1 MTTTLID
8 RTKLDAVGRRLK
20 NQIIVIAVV
29 AVVIVAICI
38 CLCLTAT
45 PQNYVWIIAVNS
57 VLSVGGGWFVIY
69 KLLADVLVLNAH
81 VKLFSRLLAKPTT
94 VVDGMVKSVQKNVT
108 VRKNIVADVLTLVG
122 DSSKY
127 YFVGGY
133 CLSEGASVVLYVVDG
148 FVCKVE
154 VQNEQ

>member
-20 NQIIVIAVV
+20 NQIIVITVV

-81 VKLFSRLLAKPTT
+81 VNLFSRLLAKPST

-122 DSSKY
+122 DSRKY
-127 YFVGGY
+127 YFVSGY
-133 CLSEGASVVLYVVDG
+133 CLSEGTSVVLYVVDG

>member
-8 RTKLDAVGRRLK
+8 RAKLDVVGRRLK

-38 CLCLTAT
+38 CLCLAAT

-81 VKLFSRLLAKPTT
+81 VNLFSRLLAKPST
-94 VVDGMVKSVQKNVT
+94 VVDGMVESAQKNVT

-122 DSSKY
+122 DSRKY
-127 YFVGGY
+127 YFVDDY
-133 CLSEGASVVLYVVDG
+133 CLSEGTSVVLYVVDG

>member
-38 CLCLTAT
+38 CLCLAAT
-45 PQNYVWIIAVNS
+45 PKNYVWIIAVNS

-81 VKLFSRLLAKPTT
+81 VNLFSRLLAKPST
-94 VVDGMVKSVQKNVT
+94 VVDGMVKSVQKKRYRT
-108 VRKNIVADVLTLVG
+108 QKYCCRCAYACWRLAPILFCRRLLFVRRCIGSIVR
-122 DSSKY
+122 
-127 YFVGGY
+127 
-133 CLSEGASVVLYVVDG
+133 C
-148 FVCKVE
+148 
-154 VQNEQ
+154 

>member
-45 PQNYVWIIAVNS
+45 PKNYVWIIAVNS

-81 VKLFSRLLAKPTT
+81 VNLFSRLLAKPST
-94 VVDGMVKSVQKNVT
+94 VVDGMVESVQKNVT

-122 DSSKY
+122 DSRKY
-127 YFVGGY
+127 YFVDDY
-133 CLSEGASVVLYVVDG
+133 CLSEGTSVVLYVVDG

>member
-38 CLCLTAT
+38 CLCLAAT

-81 VKLFSRLLAKPTT
+81 VKLFSRLLAKPSTL
-94 VVDGMVKSVQKNVT
+94 VDGMVKSVQKNVT

-122 DSSKY
+122 DSRKY
-127 YFVGGY
+127 YFVDDY
-133 CLSEGASVVLYVVDG
+133 CLSEGTSVVLYVVDG

>member
-20 NQIIVIAVV
+20 NQIIVMAVV

-81 VKLFSRLLAKPTT
+81 VNLFSRLLAKPSTL
-94 VVDGMVKSVQKNVT
+94 VDGMVKSVQKNVT

-122 DSSKY
+122 DPCKY
-127 YFVGGY
+127 YFVGDY
-133 CLSEGASVVLYVVDG
+133 CLSEGTSVVLSVVDG

>member
-1 MTTTLID
+1 MNTTLID
-8 RTKLDAVGRRLK
+8 CTKLDNVKRKLK
-20 NQIIVIAVV
+20 NQIIVITVV
-29 AVVIVAICI
+29 AVVVVAICI

-45 PQNYVWIIAVNS
+45 PQNYVWIVTVNS

-81 VKLFSRLLAKPTT
+81 VNLFSRLLAKPSTMVSG
-94 VVDGMVKSVQKNVT
+94 VVEKVQQDVT
-108 VRKNIVADVLTLVG
+108 VRKNIVVDVLTLVG
-122 DSSKY
+122 DSRKY
-127 YFVGGY
+127 FFVGDH
-133 CLSEGASVVLYVVDG
+133 CLPEGTSVVLSVVDG

>member
-1 MTTTLID
+1 MNTTLID
-8 RTKLDAVGRRLK
+8 CTKLDNVKRKLK
-20 NQIIVIAVV
+20 NQIIVITVV

-45 PQNYVWIIAVNS
+45 PQNYAWIVTVNS

-81 VKLFSRLLAKPTT
+81 VNLFSRLLAKPSTMVSG
-94 VVDGMVKSVQKNVT
+94 VVEKVQQDVT
-108 VRKNIVADVLTLVG
+108 VRKNIVVDVLTLVG
-122 DSSKY
+122 DSRKY
-127 YFVGGY
+127 FFVGDH
-133 CLSEGASVVLYVVDG
+133 CLSEGTSVVLYVVDG

>member
-38 CLCLTAT
+38 CLCLAAT
-45 PQNYVWIIAVNS
+45 PQNYVWIIVANSAVS
-57 VLSVGGGWFVIY
+57 ICGGWFVIY
-69 KLLADVLVLNAH
+69 KLFADMFVLTEYK
-81 VKLFSRLLAKPTT
+81 KLFARLLTMSQTK
-94 VVDGMVKSVQKNVT
+94 VVGVVESAQKNVT

-122 DSSKY
+122 DLRKY
-127 YFVGGY
+127 YFVGDY
-133 CLSEGASVVLYVVDG
+133 CLSEGTSVVLYVVDG

>member
-1 MTTTLID
+1 MNTTLID
-8 RTKLDAVGRRLK
+8 CTKLDNVKHKLK
-20 NQIIVIAVV
+20 NQIIVITVV

-45 PQNYVWIIAVNS
+45 PQNYVWIVTVNS

-81 VKLFSRLLAKPTT
+81 VNLFSRLLAKPST
-94 VVDGMVKSVQKNVT
+94 VVSGVVEEVQQDVT
-108 VRKNIVADVLTLVG
+108 VRKNIDVDVLTLVG
-122 DSSKY
+122 DSRKY
-127 YFVGGY
+127 FFVGDH
-133 CLSEGASVVLYVVDG
+133 CLPEGTSVVLSVVDG

>member
-38 CLCLTAT
+38 CLCLAAT

-57 VLSVGGGWFVIY
+57 VLSVGSGWFVIY

-81 VKLFSRLLAKPTT
+81 VNLFS
-94 VVDGMVKSVQKNVT
+94 
-108 VRKNIVADVLTLVG
+108 
-122 DSSKY
+122 
-127 YFVGGY
+127 
-133 CLSEGASVVLYVVDG
+133 
-148 FVCKVE
+148 
-154 VQNEQ
+154 

>member
-29 AVVIVAICI
+29 AGVIVAICI
-38 CLCLTAT
+38 CSCLAAT
-45 PQNYVWIIAVNS
+45 PQNYVWIIVVNS

-81 VKLFSRLLAKPTT
+81 VNLFSRLLAKPKT

-122 DSSKY
+122 DSRKY
-127 YFVGGY
+127 YFVGDY
-133 CLSEGASVVLYVVDG
+133 CLPEGTPVVLYVVDG

>member
-38 CLCLTAT
+38 CLCLAAT
-45 PQNYVWIIAVNS
+45 PQNYVWIIAAAS

-81 VKLFSRLLAKPTT
+81 VNLFSRLLAKPTT
-94 VVDGMVKSVQKNVT
+94 VVDGMVKSAQKNVT

-122 DSSKY
+122 DSRKY
-127 YFVGGY
+127 YFVGEY
-133 CLSEGASVVLYVVDG
+133 CLSEGTSVVLYVVDG

-154 VQNEQ
+154 VKNEQ

>member
-8 RTKLDAVGRRLK
+8 RAKLDVVGRRLK

-38 CLCLTAT
+38 CLCLAAT

-81 VKLFSRLLAKPTT
+81 VNLFSRLLAKPST
-94 VVDGMVKSVQKNVT
+94 VVDGMVESAQKNVT

-122 DSSKY
+122 DSRKY
-127 YFVGGY
+127 YFVDDY
-133 CLSEGASVVLYVVDG
+133 CLSEGTSVVLYVVDG

-154 VQNEQ
+154 VQDEQ

>member
-38 CLCLTAT
+38 CLCLAAT

-81 VKLFSRLLAKPTT
+81 VNLFSRLLAKPST

-127 YFVGGY
+127 YFVGDY
-133 CLSEGASVVLYVVDG
+133 CLSEGTPVVLYVVDG

>member
-8 RTKLDAVGRRLK
+8 RTKIDAVVRRLK

-38 CLCLTAT
+38 CLCLAAT

-81 VKLFSRLLAKPTT
+81 VNLFSRLLAKPST

-122 DSSKY
+122 DSRKY
-127 YFVGGY
+127 YFVGDY
-133 CLSEGASVVLYVVDG
+133 YLSEGTSVVLYVVDG

>member
-38 CLCLTAT
+38 CLCLAAT
-45 PQNYVWIIAVNS
+45 PQNYVWIIVANSAVS
-57 VLSVGGGWFVIY
+57 ICGGWFVIY
-69 KLLADVLVLNAH
+69 KLFADMFVLTEYK
-81 VKLFSRLLAKPTT
+81 KLFARLLTMSQTK
-94 VVDGMVKSVQKNVT
+94 VVGVVESAQKNVT

-122 DSSKY
+122 DSRKY
-127 YFVGGY
+127 YFVGDY
-133 CLSEGASVVLYVVDG
+133 CLSEGTSVVLYVVDG

-154 VQNEQ
+154 VKNEQ

>member
-81 VKLFSRLLAKPTT
+81 VNLFSRLLAKPST
-94 VVDGMVKSVQKNVT
+94 VVDGIVESAQKNVT

-122 DSSKY
+122 DSRKY
-127 YFVGGY
+127 YFVDDY
-133 CLSEGASVVLYVVDG
+133 CLSEGTSVVLYVVDG

>member
-1 MTTTLID
+1 MNTTLID
-8 RTKLDAVGRRLK
+8 CTKLDNVKRKLK
-20 NQIIVIAVV
+20 NQIIVITVV

-45 PQNYVWIIAVNS
+45 PQNYVWIITVNS

-69 KLLADVLVLNAH
+69 KLFADVFVLTEYKN
-81 VKLFSRLLAKPTT
+81 LFDRLLAMSQTK
-94 VVDGMVKSVQKNVT
+94 VVGVVESVQKRVT
-108 VRKNIVADVLTLVG
+108 VRKNIVADVILLAG
-122 DSSKY
+122 DKRKY
-127 YFVGGY
+127 YIVDDVEV
-133 CLSEGASVVLYVVDG
+133 SENYDVVLSVADG

>member
-29 AVVIVAICI
+29 AAVIVAICI

-69 KLLADVLVLNAH
+69 KLLADILVLNAH
-81 VKLFSRLLAKPTT
+81 VNLFSRLLAKSST
-94 VVDGMVKSVQKNVT
+94 VVDGMVKSVRKNVT

-122 DSSKY
+122 DSRKY
-127 YFVGGY
+127 YFVGDY
-133 CLSEGASVVLYVVDG
+133 CLSEGTSAVLYVVDG

>member
-38 CLCLTAT
+38 CLCLAAT
-45 PQNYVWIIAVNS
+45 PQNYVWIVAVNS

-81 VKLFSRLLAKPTT
+81 VNLFSRLLAKPTT

-108 VRKNIVADVLTLVG
+108 VCKNIVADVLTLVG
-122 DSSKY
+122 DSRKY
-127 YFVGGY
+127 YFVDDH
-133 CLSEGASVVLYVVDG
+133 CLSEGTSVVLYVVDG

>member
-8 RTKLDAVGRRLK
+8 RAKLDVVGRRLK

-38 CLCLTAT
+38 CLCLAAT

-81 VKLFSRLLAKPTT
+81 VNLFSRLLAKPST
-94 VVDGMVKSVQKNVT
+94 VVDGIVESAQKNVT

-122 DSSKY
+122 DSRKY
-127 YFVGGY
+127 YFVDDY
-133 CLSEGASVVLYVVDG
+133 CLSEGTSVVLYVVDG

>member
-1 MTTTLID
+1 MNTTLID
-8 RTKLDAVGRRLK
+8 CTKLDNVKRKLK
-20 NQIIVIAVV
+20 NQIIVITVV

-45 PQNYVWIIAVNS
+45 PQNYVWIVTVNS

-81 VKLFSRLLAKPTT
+81 VNLFSRLLAKPSTMVSG
-94 VVDGMVKSVQKNVT
+94 VVEEVQQAVT
-108 VRKNIVADVLTLVG
+108 VRKNIVVDVLTLVG
-122 DSSKY
+122 DSRKY
-127 YFVGGY
+127 YFVGDY
-133 CLSEGASVVLYVVDG
+133 CLSEGTSVVLYVVDG

>member
-1 MTTTLID
+1 MID

-45 PQNYVWIIAVNS
+45 PKNYVWIIAVNS

-81 VKLFSRLLAKPTT
+81 VNLFSRLLAKPST
-94 VVDGMVKSVQKNVT
+94 VVDGMVESVQKNVT

-122 DSSKY
+122 DSRKY
-127 YFVGGY
+127 YFVDDY
-133 CLSEGASVVLYVVDG
+133 CLSEGTSVVLYVVDG

>member
-45 PQNYVWIIAVNS
+45 PQNYVWIIVANSAVS
-57 VLSVGGGWFVIY
+57 ICGGWFVIY
-69 KLLADVLVLNAH
+69 KLFADMFVLTEYK
-81 VKLFSRLLAKPTT
+81 KLFARLLAMSQTK
-94 VVDGMVKSVQKNVT
+94 VVGVVECVQKSVT
-108 VRKNIVADVLTLVG
+108 VRKNIVADVLMLVG
-122 DSSKY
+122 DSRKY
-127 YFVGGY
+127 YFVGDY
-133 CLSEGASVVLYVVDG
+133 CLSEGTSVVLYVVDG

>member
-38 CLCLTAT
+38 CLCLAAT
-45 PQNYVWIIAVNS
+45 PQNYVWIIVANSAVS
-57 VLSVGGGWFVIY
+57 ICGGWFVIY
-69 KLLADVLVLNAH
+69 KLFADMFVLTEYK
-81 VKLFSRLLAKPTT
+81 KLFARLLAMSQTK
-94 VVDGMVKSVQKNVT
+94 VVGVVESAQKNVT

-122 DSSKY
+122 DSRKY
-127 YFVGGY
+127 YFVGDY
-133 CLSEGASVVLYVVDG
+133 CLSEGTSVVLYVVDG

>member
-8 RTKLDAVGRRLK
+8 RTKLDNVKRRLK

-38 CLCLTAT
+38 CLCLAAT
-45 PQNYVWIIAVNS
+45 PQNYVWIVAVNS

-69 KLLADVLVLNAH
+69 KLLADVLALNAH
-81 VKLFSRLLAKPTT
+81 VKLFSRLLAKPST
-94 VVDGMVKSVQKNVT
+94 VVDGMVESVQKNVT

-122 DSSKY
+122 DPRKY
-127 YFVGGY
+127 YFVGGC

-154 VQNEQ
+154 VQDEQ

>member
-8 RTKLDAVGRRLK
+8 RTKLDAVVRRLK

-38 CLCLTAT
+38 CLCLAAT

-81 VKLFSRLLAKPTT
+81 VNLFSRLLAKPWT
-94 VVDGMVKSVQKNVT
+94 VVNGMVKSVQKNVT

-122 DSSKY
+122 DSRKY
-127 YFVGGY
+127 YFVADY
-133 CLSEGASVVLYVVDG
+133 CLSEGTSVVLYVVDG